1 MTITNSSTKLVAIA
15 AGVAVA
21 LALMG
26 AAAIAPA
33 QAQVA
38 ALTQTQ
44 ISSIVSLL
52 ASFGADQATINNV
65 TAALNGQATSG
76 TGTGSTGSTGGSC
89 PALSRDLQ
97 QGSSGADVKALQ
109 VFLNGSAS
117 TQVAAS
123 GAGSPGNET
132 MTFGPATKAAV
143 IKYQTAK
150 GVTPAAGYV
159 GAKTRA
165 SIAANCGGTT
175 GSTGGTTGG
184 TTGGQVT
191 VSAAAQPVNSLAVAS
206 ATRVPFTT
214 FTITN
219 NSGAPVTI
227 NSVTIQKTGLGVDA
241 NFSGI
246 VLLDSNGL
254 QIGTSKTLN
263 SNHQANIGD
272 SGFTIGAGQSMT
284 YTVAGN
290 IAAAATAQNGQV
302 VSLQVVAVN
311 TGATV
316 SGSLPISGA
325 SQTINNTLTIGSVST
340 TTSSFDPGS
349 TQTRNIGDTA
359 VRFSG
364 IKFNAGSTEDL
375 KLYSIRWRQVG
386 SGSSVDLANVVT
398 VANGTSYSTTVDTS
412 GKYYTTVFPGGLLI
426 TKGNSL
432 DVYVQGDIVGSNA
445 ASRTIDFDI
454 DKVTDVYFVG
464 QLYGYGVAPSGTYT
478 PWFNGYAATINGG
491 TVTTISKAN
500 SGKAAA
506 QNIAVNVSNQPLGG
520 FTTNFAG
527 EAVSITGMTVTTAT
541 TTASIGGVLTNV
553 SLVDENGT
561 VVAGPVDATGA
572 GTTQTLTFTDTVTFP
587 TGSHTYYF
595 QGKISST
602 ATNGA
607 GLTLS
612 TTPSA
617 WTNPT
622 GQTTGNSVSLADT
635 SAITMNSMTVKAAAL
650 NVSLGSQPASQSVI
664 AGSSQFTF
672 ANVLLDA
679 SQSGE
684 DVRMASL
691 PIMSAGNSANLTGCQ
706 MYDGTTALNTSSRVV
721 NTVNTGSTKTTFSFD
736 NVLRVPKGTIKTLA
750 VKCNLSSSA
759 TSSSYVIFSVDRT
772 SADYSVTGDVSG
784 VTIYPNGSISTDT
797 TVIPASTGGTMTVN
811 SASLALTVDSSSP
824 ASTTVS
830 GGSTGQT
837 IAVYNVRGSNDA
849 ISLTK
854 IGLTLTS
861 GSSASVSTV
870 SIYNGSTLLGTA
882 TFGSGVTTATSTFST
897 PLAMTADTDYKL
909 TVKADFADVGTG
921 KSGVNGAIIQV
932 NPSSAEGNGSTGL
945 VQSAGSGTTKGVR
958 LYNSYPTI
966 TMAGTGAVLS
976 NGTQT
981 LATVTV
987 SADSAGD
994 IGLYKLT
1001 FAISTSTITSLT
1013 TPTFQ
1018 GPNGNVAST
1027 SLVVDF
1033 QSTNQ
1038 INVFFDSTTNTSDAT
1053 VGAGT
1058 SKTFTLG
1065 GTVAGLGA
1073 NGGVVSVAL
1082 RGDTAANDSIAQAAS
1097 VTGKNIWSP
1106 LSTTSRATA
1115 NLDWTNG
1122 YALTKGCFAA
1132 VGLGSDCNNISLSK

>member
-15 AGVAVA
+15 TGVAVA

-33 QAQVA
+33 QAA
-38 ALTQTQ
+38 GLSQTQ
-44 ISSIVSLL
+44 IQSIVSLL

-76 TGTGSTGSTGGSC
+76 TGGSTGGSTGGAC

-123 GAGSPGNET
+123 GAGSPGMET

-143 IKYQTAK
+143 IKFQTANN
-150 GVTPAAGYV
+150 VSPNAGYV

-165 SIAANCGGTT
+165 AIAAACGGSTG
-175 GSTGGTTGG
+175 GSTGGTG
-184 TTGGQVT
+184 TTGGMVT
-191 VSAAAQPVNSLAVAS
+191 VSAAAQPVNSLAPQGAS
-206 ATRVPFTT
+206 RVPFTT

-219 NSGAPVTI
+219 NSSAAVTV
-227 NSVTIQKTGLGVDA
+227 NSVTVQRVGLGVDA

-254 QIGTSKTLN
+254 QIGTAKTLN
-263 SNHQANIGD
+263 SNHQANVGD
-272 SGFTIGAGQSMT
+272 VGWSIPAGTSQT

-290 IAAAATAQNGQV
+290 IATGQSTNGQV
-302 VSLQVVAVN
+302 VALQVVAVN

-325 SQTINNTLTIGSVST
+325 SQTINSTLTLGSVST
-340 TTSSFDPGS
+340 STSSFDPGAA
-349 TQTRNIGDTA
+349 QIRNIGDVA

-364 IKFNAGSTEDL
+364 VKFTAGSAEDL

-386 SGSSVDLANVVT
+386 SASSVDLANVMT
-398 VANGTSYSTTVDTS
+398 VAGGTSYPATIDAS
-412 GKYYTTVFPGGLLI
+412 GKYYTTIFPGGLLI

-432 DVYVQGDIVGSNA
+432 DVYVQGDLSGSNL
-445 ASRTIDFDI
+445 SNRTVDFDI

-478 PWFNGYAATINGG
+478 PWYNGYTMTVNGG
-491 TVTTISKAN
+491 SVTTISKAN

-506 QNIAVNVSNQPLGG
+506 QNIAVNVNNQPLGG

-527 EAVSITGMTVTTAT
+527 EPVTISGMTVTVAT
-541 TTASIGGVLTNV
+541 TTAATGLLTSV

-561 VVAGPVDATGA
+561 VVAGPVDATWVSG
-572 GTTQTLTFTDTVTFP
+572 TQTLTFTDTVTFP
-587 TGSHTYYF
+587 TGSHSYYF
-595 QGKISST
+595 QGKVPST
-602 ATNGA
+602 ANNGA
-607 GLTLS
+607 GVALT
-612 TTPSA
+612 TTPSN

-622 GQTTGNSVSLADT
+622 GQTTGNTVSLSGT
-635 SAITMNSMTVKAAAL
+635 SAITMNSMTVKGATL
-650 NVSLGSQPASQSVI
+650 SITLSPTPASQSVI
-664 AGSSQFTF
+664 AGASQFTF

-679 SQSGE
+679 TQSGE
-684 DVRMASL
+684 DVRTASL
-691 PIMSAGNSANLTGCQ
+691 PVSETGTGSASNLTGCQ
-706 MYDGTTALNTSSRVV
+706 MFDGSTALNTASRVV
-721 NTVNTGSTKTTFSFD
+721 NTITPGSSSKTTFSFD

-750 VKCNLSSSA
+750 LKCNLSSSA
-759 TSSSYVIFSVDRT
+759 TSSSTYIFSNDTT
-772 SADYSVTGDVSG
+772 SNDYSVTGDVSG
-784 VTIYPNGSISTDT
+784 VNVTPTGLN
-797 TVIPASTGGTMTVN
+797 STGGTMTVN

-837 IAVYNVRGSNDA
+837 VAVYNVRGSND
-849 ISLTK
+849 SVTLNK

-861 GSSASVSTV
+861 GTAASVANV
-870 SIYNGSTLLGTA
+870 SVYNGATLLGTA
-882 TFGSGVTTATSTFST
+882 TFGSGQTTATSTFTT
-897 PLAMTADTDYKL
+897 PLVMNADTDYKL
-909 TVKADFADVGTG
+909 TVKADFADVGVG
-921 KSGVNGAIIQV
+921 KAGVEGAIIQI
-932 NPSSAEGNGSTGL
+932 NPNSAEGNGSTGL
-945 VQSAGSGTTKGVR
+945 VTSGASGSTKGVR

-966 TMAGTGAVLS
+966 TTAGTGAILN

-981 LATVTV
+981 LAQVTI

-994 IGLYKLT
+994 VGLNKLT
-1001 FAISTSTITSLT
+1001 FSLAT
-1013 TPTFQ
+1013 TTVSVGSVTFQ
-1018 GPNGNVAST
+1018 GPNGNVSST
-1027 SLVVDF
+1027 TPIVNAAGTLVTVY
-1033 QSTNQ
+1033 
-1038 INVFFDSTTNTSDAT
+1038 FDSTSNTADAT

-1058 SKTFTLG
+1058 SKTYNLG
-1065 GTVAGLGA
+1065 GTVTGLTT
-1073 NGGVVSVAL
+1073 NGGVVSIAL
-1082 RGDTAANDSIAQAAS
+1082 KADTSANNTMTQAGS
-1097 VTGKNIWSP
+1097 VSGNIVWSP
-1106 LSTTSRATA
+1106 LATTTL
-1115 NLDWTNG
+1115 NVTNQDWTNG
-1122 YALTKGCFAA
+1122 YALSKGCFASVGIGNDCTA
-1132 VGLGSDCNNISLSK
+1132 VSVAK